1 MIEKLK
7 IIDEKER
14 NDVCEECTKED
25 KSVTQNLIL
34 TGFKVCDS
42 CRLSKSIFP
51 V

>member
-14 NDVCEECTKED
+14 NDVCEECAKED